1 MFGII
6 YGALAARKLLLPI
19 LALSLDMIR
28 ESLITPILIS
38 RLEIVFEKWVDLNYW
53 HGIDWCLY
61 VILHVDTL
69 GNHRYILHFA
79 LC

>member
-1 MFGII
+1 MFGIN
-6 YGALAARKLLLPI
+6 GALAARKLLLPI

-53 HGIDWCLY
+53 HGIDWY
-61 VILHVDTL
+61 VILHVVTL
-69 GNHRYILHFA
+69 GNHRDILHFA